1 MAGATLRDVARLAGV
16 SPSTVSRTLS
26 LPAMVNVSTRARVA
40 AAVERLGYEPYR
52 AARGLITGRTGTIGL
67 VVPDLANPFF
77 ASIAKGVQARARR
90 SDVAVFVADT
100 DEDAVAEVGL
110 VRALSKQVD
119 GVVLCSPRSSDADL
133 SAIAQDTNVVLVNRA
148 ADGIA
153 GVAFDNEGGM
163 RQAVAHL
170 VALGHRRIAWVG
182 GPATSWSTQHRGV
195 GLRNAVEEHRGVGLR
210 NAVDE
215 HGGAGLRN
223 AVRAG
228 RAQVVAIGNFAPT
241 YEGGMAAADQ
251 VVATGAT
258 AVVTYNDLVALGLL
272 ARVHARGLSVP
283 GQLSV
288 VGVDDIAMAQMAR
301 PALTT
306 VRMPKQDAGRIAV
319 DLLLA
324 LLDRPDDVHDSTIT
338 LQGELIVRDSTGPTP

>member
-1 MAGATLRDVARLAGV
+1 MPATIRDVARLAGV

-26 LPAMVNVSTRARVA
+26 LPAMVNASTRARVS
-40 AAVERLGYEPYR
+40 AAVERLGYEPNR

-77 ASIAKGVQARARR
+77 SSIAKGVQARARR

-119 GVVLCSPRSSDADL
+119 GVVLCSPRAGDDDL
-133 SAIAQDTNVVLVNRA
+133 ATIAQDTKVVLVNRA
-148 ADGIA
+148 AAGIA
-153 GVAFDNEGGM
+153 GVSYDNEGGM

-195 GLRNAVEEHRGVGLR
+195 GLRNAVEQHR
-210 NAVDE
+210 AK
-215 HGGAGLRN
+215 
-223 AVRAG
+223 
-228 RAQVVAIGNFAPT
+228 VVAVGNFAPT

-251 VVATGAT
+251 VVAVGAT
-258 AVVTYNDLVALGLL
+258 AVVTYNDLVAIGLL
-272 ARVHARGLSVP
+272 ARVHARGISVP
-283 GQLSV
+283 GDLSV

-306 VRMPKQDAGRIAV
+306 VRMPKQEAGRIAV
-319 DLLLA
+319 ELLLA
-324 LLDRPDDVHDSTIT
+324 LLDNPDGTLDSTIT
-338 LQGELIVRDSTGPTP
+338 LHGELIVRDSTGPSPRKVS